1 MWDSYSNK
9 RNKYIYFM
17 KKVKQGKEIII
28 LENIVLHRLVSEGL
42 FENRTFKQMKLHKG
56 EFEA

>member
-1 MWDSYSNK
+1 M
-9 RNKYIYFM
+9 YFM